1 MLIFLIDNIISS
13 DNLATIDNIVNNSVR
28 INLGTPF
35 QHHNAR
41 AVAMNKQQQ
50 KKRYPP
56 QERKKQLLDIAV
68 EVFADQGISAARHAE
83 IAKRAGVAV
92 STIFFY
98 FPTRDDLVDA
108 VLGETERVFGDL
120 PQNIDIDP
128 ETPTIWRI
136 LHIFLE
142 YIDRYP
148 NHSRILFEWSASI
161 REAVWPRFLKLQEK
175 LIEGMA
181 NRIIEERIE
190 QNPGAPPEELATLLM
205 GVAYVLYIMKFSEK
219 SQQEVE
225 KFVDWLVATLS

>member
-1 MLIFLIDNIISS
+1 MLSITVFLKYCWGAIPDHKAQVI
-13 DNLATIDNIVNNSVR
+13 
-28 INLGTPF
+28 
-35 QHHNAR
+35 
-41 AVAMNKQQQ
+41 AMSKQQ

-56 QERKKQLLDIAV
+56 EERKRQLLDIAV

-83 IAKRAGVAV
+83 IANRAGVAV

-120 PQNIDIDP
+120 PQKIDIDP
-128 ETPTIWRI
+128 GTPAIRRI

-181 NRIIEERIE
+181 NRITEERID
-190 QNPGAPPEELATLLM
+190 QDPGDMAPPEELATLLM
-205 GVAYVLYIMKFSEK
+205 GVAYVLYIMKFSKK

-225 KFVDWLVATLS
+225 NFVDGLVETLS